1 MNWRVASHLSTFPF
15 HFTTP
20 KLSTGRS
27 DSGET
32 TGMSEGSI
40 MIKKKKI
47 KLNSIALEPL
57 KAQGKELQAK

>member
-1 MNWRVASHLSTFPF
+1 MNWRVTSLLSTFPF

-40 MIKKKKI
+40 MIKKKI
-47 KLNSIALEPL
+47 KLNSIVLELKL